1 MKFVSISGVIIQT
14 WMVAAAEAEV
24 GQCEVVGGGVVA
36 QGVMV
41 MPDSMPVIPS
51 QTILTALRVRRGKA
65 HQQAVDGEVMGEWEE
80 VVEIEGE
87 GVREEEEEEAVAW
100 IRITSDGS

>member
-1 MKFVSISGVIIQT
+1 
-14 WMVAAAEAEV
+14 
-24 GQCEVVGGGVVA
+24 VGGAVGALGVT
-36 QGVMV
+36 V

-65 HQQAVDGEVMGEWEE
+65 HQQAVDEGVMGVWEE

-87 GVREEEEEEAVAW
+87 VVREEEVEVAW
-100 IRITSDGS
+100 KRNVSDGS